1 MTPRCPSLPPPI
13 FYPSFPS
20 QSQSPPF
27 LLTSVSLS
35 VPLPIPLKPFFSL
48 CGKHLKKKKKKAGK
62 IPVKQ
67 CGLNISLF
75 LGVVMASFLV
85 MMIQSFWEN
94 SCTVSEFFDLARAC
108 VCLPT
113 ASALSLSLLSLFSK
127 CVCVQCYVH
136 PRSPDLPSELKQKRK
151 KKKFLFFLF
160 QCDGMNERKKKKKTK
175 PNKQMNEKSY

>member
-1 MTPRCPSLPPPI
+1 M
-13 FYPSFPS
+13 
-20 QSQSPPF
+20 
-27 LLTSVSLS
+27 SLS
-35 VPLPIPLKPFFSL
+35 VPLPFPLKPFFSL
-48 CGKHLKKKKKKAGK
+48 CGKHLKKKKKAGK

-151 KKKFLFFLF
+151 KKFLFFLF
-160 QCDGMNERKKKKKTK
+160 QCDGMNERKKKKDQTQQTK
-175 PNKQMNEKSY
+175 E